1 MSNVDEL
8 IAWLL
13 KCEYIQADGGM
24 GTCLD
29 IPKYEVMPKEFL
41 RFAESDLLD
50 KTKKG
55 KVGVLANLKRAI
67 DCQLDIFFEILNLQN
82 IFCGK
87 NLKFEQKTNF
97 IADIGM
103 VQNKSINKLNTMRN
117 KMEHKYV
124 LPEGA
129 DLEIYF
135 DLVWNV
141 IEILSLN
148 IQILSM
154 NEVTMSLYTE
164 EQEFCFSA
172 KYDFEKRA
180 VIFEKDSKDKQKIEF
195 LEVHL
200 RRKEDYDEFVR
211 AFRVYRCLLSTQ
223 SCLGVGYWG
232 SALEELINK

>member
-97 IADIGM
+97 IADIGIE
-103 VQNKSINKLNTMRN
+103 NGKIKSIEK
-117 KMEHKYV
+117 V
-124 LPEGA
+124 LPNGKTTIDASGLTVTPGFIDSHSHSDRNVVTFGVCER
-129 DLEIYF
+129 
-135 DLVWNV
+135 LV
-141 IEILSLN
+141 
-148 IQILSM
+148 
-154 NEVTMSLYTE
+154 
-164 EQEFCFSA
+164 
-172 KYDFEKRA
+172 
-180 VIFEKDSKDKQKIEF
+180 
-195 LEVHL
+195 
-200 RRKEDYDEFVR
+200 
-211 AFRVYRCLLSTQ
+211 
-223 SCLGVGYWG
+223 SCC
-232 SALEELINK
+232 S